1 MKKYGTLFC
10 DDLERS
16 MILISSISCHQ
27 IYVLRIYYPN
37 FPVTTRITRNVE
49 AKWIN
54 KHEAAIA

>member
-16 MILISSISCHQ
+16 MILTSFISCHH

-49 AKWIN
+49 AR
-54 KHEAAIA
+54 